1 MNAKLKDV
9 LNRAFKTFWQAGVA
23 YIIAALPGLNL
34 FDGSMTQKAWMG
46 FAVAAFSAAA
56 SAAWNG
62 VIKPAWDI
70 FMKPDPG
77 GR

>member
-9 LNRAFKTFWQAGVA
+9 LVRAFKTFWQSAIGYAVT
-23 YIIAALPGLNL
+23 ALATMNL
-34 FDGSMTQKAWMG
+34 FDGSVTRKAWLV
-46 FAVAAFSAAA
+46 FAAA
-56 SAAWNG
+56 ALSAGVSAAWNG